1 MHLVPRNICCCNL
14 IPLLGISSLSL
25 TFNLVSVG
33 VTFQGISQGN
43 PVCWK
48 ISSQPTK
55 QGSHC
60 ICHLDKL
67 LSGKICNLKINK
79 NPFSR
84 PWKISLQKISPKYL
98 RSVKKSCVMQRTRN
112 LPEIPFL
119 LTFFPTLNQNNGATR
134 HLMSVSKKSGQTTV
148 VIQYYSFSSFFWNGH
163 YTQETKNSEA

>member
-60 ICHLDKL
+60 ICHLNKL
-67 LSGKICNLKINK
+67 LSGQICNLKVNE

-84 PWKISLQKISPKYL
+84 ILNISLQKIFKI
-98 RSVKKSCVMQRTRN
+98 RIKNCENQRTRE
-112 LPEIPFL
+112 PESSLKFYLFWHFCPLWIK
-119 LTFFPTLNQNNGATR
+119 LTAQPGTY
-134 HLMSVSKKSGQTTV
+134 
-148 VIQYYSFSSFFWNGH
+148 I
-163 YTQETKNSEA
+163 QETKNSEA